1 MNRIPILTQPAHS
14 PQAFLRVA
22 LLLVALAACT
32 GRRGQDI
39 SNLPTLASFESAAE
53 AATAAVMTEN
63 APPPG
68 FRESVAFPEVDANL
82 EALPGWRYL
91 VTLEFNG
98 AFARTPRE
106 TSATARA
113 EVWFNQLGSAR
124 RVLVE
129 TAGEM
134 IGQEENAVYE
144 AVRLGPDAFL
154 VRDNTCLS
162 NADEDAA
169 TTADLRAGRLV
180 GGVTQA
186 TPTGRRATLNG
197 EDAWEYRV
205 TPDNLNLPSIRL
217 DNGGRIVNAV
227 GELWVAPKRNA
238 VVRFYVNLDVEN
250 ATIFDRTLPVT
261 GQVIL
266 RYDLYDV
273 GIVPN
278 ITVPFGC

>member
-1 MNRIPILTQPAHS
+1 MNWPQSSVHS
-14 PQAFLRVA
+14 PRYLILSFI
-22 LLLVALAACT
+22 LLVLLAACT

-39 SNLPTLASFESAAE
+39 NQLPTQASFDSAIDAV
-53 AATAAVMTEN
+53 TAVAMTEN
-63 APPPG
+63 APPEG
-68 FRESVAFPEVDANL
+68 FREAVAFPEVDTNL
-82 EALPGWRYL
+82 TALPGWRYL

-98 AFARTPRE
+98 VFARTPRE

-162 NADEDAA
+162 NVGEDAA
-169 TTADLRAGRLV
+169 ATADLRAGLLV
-180 GGVTQA
+180 GGVNTA
-186 TPTGRRATLNG
+186 IPTGRRETLNG
-197 EDAWEYRV
+197 EDVWQYAV
-205 TPDNLNLPSIRL
+205 TTENLNLPSIRL
-217 DNGGRIVNAV
+217 DEGGRIISAT
-227 GELWVAPKRNA
+227 GELWVAPEHRA
-238 VVRFYVNLDVEN
+238 VIRFYVNLDVEN
-250 ATIFDRTLPVT
+250 AYIFDRTLPVT

-266 RYDLYDV
+266 RYDLFDIGV
-273 GIVPN
+273 VPN